1 MKKTFILNTLVVFCF
16 CVINLKA
23 QDCSSYF
30 SFQKGMKIEMTSYD
44 KKDKVSVLL
53 KYEILD
59 YKNTG
64 NAMTLTIKN
73 ETYDAKG
80 KLIVKGESS
89 GTCKNGEY
97 FADLRNIATDMIPK
111 TADLQMEYSGDQLV
125 YPANLKEGQQLKD
138 ASVTMK
144 ASMAGGMTLM
154 NVTANILDRKVAGF
168 ETIETP
174 AGKFECAKITYTM
187 KVKFM
192 GNRTLS
198 CSEYLAK
205 GIGVVKSEQ
214 FDDKGKKQTTMMLTK
229 LEK

>member
-1 MKKTFILNTLVVFCF
+1 MKKTFILKILFAYLGLTNA
-16 CVINLKA
+16 NA
-23 QDCSSYF
+23 QDCTSYF
-30 SFQKGMKIEMTSYD
+30 SFQKGMKMEMTNYD
-44 KKDKVSVLL
+44 KKDKVSAVL

-59 YKNTG
+59 YKTNNNG
-64 NAMTLTIKN
+64 STLNIKN

-97 FADLRNIATDMIPK
+97 FADLRNIGTDMIPK

-138 ASVTMK
+138 ASVTIK
-144 ASMAGGMTLM
+144 ASMTGGMTLM
-154 NVTANILDRKVAGF
+154 NLTANIIDRKVAGF

-174 AGKFECAKITYTM
+174 AGKFDCAKITYTM

-192 GNRTLS
+192 GNRSLS
-198 CSEYLAK
+198 CAEYLAK

-214 FDDKGKKQTTMMLTK
+214 FDDKGKKQSSMLLTK
-229 LEK
+229 LDK

>member
-1 MKKTFILNTLVVFCF
+1 MKKIFIFKTLIVFCF
-16 CVINLKA
+16 SFINLKA

-30 SFQKGMKIEMTSYD
+30 SFQKGMKMELTNYD
-44 KKDKVSVLL
+44 KKDKVSAVL

-59 YKNTG
+59 YKSTG
-64 NAMTLTIKN
+64 NGMTLSIKN

-89 GTCKNGEY
+89 GTCKDGEY
-97 FADLRNIATDMIPK
+97 MADLRNIGTDMIPK

-138 ASVTMK
+138 ASINIK
-144 ASMAGGMTLM
+144 ASMTGGMTLM
-154 NVTANILDRKVAGF
+154 NLTANIIDRKVAGF

-174 AGKFECAKITYTM
+174 AGKFDCAKITYTM

-192 GNRTLS
+192 GNRTLD
-198 CSEYLAK
+198 CAEYLAK

-214 FDDKGKKQTTMMLTK
+214 FDDKGKKQSSMMLTK